1 MTHPWPSVLIN
12 DCLASAL
19 WFVLNLSVID
29 EKYKDNCLT
38 GVNDEEKDL
47 EEILKELA
55 SDMNISGYLIPVF
68 NPGANVK
75 ALLQWNDIA

>member
-1 MTHPWPSVLIN
+1 MV
-12 DCLASAL
+12 
-19 WFVLNLSVID
+19 VLNLSVID
-29 EKYKDNCLT
+29 EKYKDNGLT

-55 SDMNISGYLIPVF
+55 SDMNISGYLTPVF
-68 NPGANVK
+68 NPGTNIK